1 MSIPCHTVCGAKKEV
16 EVGCDKEWA
25 DGKLRDRQREKL
37 VIFWWNVPACR
48 RNLRPGMKKKNPQ
61 TLHDSDCEWWK
72 VTLSLFTAF
81 ITLSITDYKCTLH
94 SLLLSAL
101 LHHVVPSSLK
111 LRPTREGQRSSE
123 VPRRLFTVAVECSG
137 CFIASGSNCTY
148 ILWSFVGI
156 NPTAGPLVA
165 SAKHQQNYNAFRNVK
180 WSAGGPNRRVRI
192 ILC

>member
-1 MSIPCHTVCGAKKEV
+1 MERAGISKESPSGHEKEKK
-16 EVGCDKEWA
+16 
-25 DGKLRDRQREKL
+25 
-37 VIFWWNVPACR
+37 
-48 RNLRPGMKKKNPQ
+48 PQ
-61 TLHDSDCEWWK
+61 TLYDSACEQWK

-111 LRPTREGQRSSE
+111 LRPTREGRRSSE

-180 WSAGGPNRRVRI
+180 PTDCRPKVQIRGWGLSCARI
-192 ILC
+192 WAFVLHKQ